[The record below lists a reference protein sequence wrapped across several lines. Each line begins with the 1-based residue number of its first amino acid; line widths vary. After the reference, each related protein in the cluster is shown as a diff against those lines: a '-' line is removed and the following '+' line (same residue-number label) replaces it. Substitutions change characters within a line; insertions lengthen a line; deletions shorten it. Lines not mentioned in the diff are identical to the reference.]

1 MSDTDPHHGS
11 LNESN
16 IVKLVSD
23 EWAKFELNSIIIL
36 VQKDP
41 DILIINFIY
50 FRTSKASDLPAACG
64 LEITETEI
72 LLGLYGKETNA
83 CK

>member
-1 MSDTDPHHGS
+1 MANTEAHHGS
-11 LNESN
+11 LNETN

-23 EWAKFELNSIIIL
+23 EFAKFELNMIIMWEPLNCQAFSLSFHI
-36 VQKDP
+36 
-41 DILIINFIY
+41 